1 MSRGKNNRRLPADDE
16 EQSNLELLL
25 IIPTSQV
32 VCGTVRSW
40 YSTNSVSLSDTYRSG
55 CIIIGRMSHAH
66 SLLLLLFGLFFFSF
80 SRDIISQTR
89 YVRVQ

>member
-25 IIPTSQV
+25 IPTSQV
-32 VCGTVRSW
+32 VGIQQTLLASQILIGLMYNHR
-40 YSTNSVSLSDTYRSG
+40 TDVSRPFLAFAF
-55 CIIIGRMSHAH
+55 IWVI
-66 SLLLLLFGLFFFSF
+66 FVFFSF

-89 YVRVQ
+89 YVRIQ